1 MAPLLASISAFLS
14 AWRWCSFCG
23 TWASEAAA
31 VGTALVVAIPQSKS
45 ARWFFIRSTAP
56 AWYLLSRCLPT
67 LCKNAELASPP
78 LDSKPHVRHRSDC
91 DISSNEKDSGCAA
104 SICSADERCGAS
116 LAASA
121 AAGRFRSK
129 SGSTP
134 TGMSDEAEARADND
148 EEEEEEEEEV

>member
-56 AWYLLSRCLPT
+56 AWYLLSRCLPA
-67 LCKNAELASPP
+67 LCRNAELASPP

-91 DISSNEKDSGCAA
+91 DTSSNEKDSTLRRTRRTRGALLRFVLQA
-104 SICSADERCGAS
+104 SGAG
-116 LAASA
+116 L
-121 AAGRFRSK
+121 R
-129 SGSTP
+129 
-134 TGMSDEAEARADND
+134 
-148 EEEEEEEEEV
+148 